1 MDNDPNSQMMMDYYN
16 MLGELDDEDDLRVI
30 YIPESEG
37 SCDVEVPKIPFNKFK
52 QSGKIKKFNIR
63 TMEDPKL
70 ASINRDY
77 LDDLKMGKVTDL
89 LHEFQDLFLNY
100 FFEMKGISGDLGEM
114 TIPLKLDAQSIKK

>member
-37 SCDVEVPKIPFNKFK
+37 ICDVEVPKIPFNKFK

-63 TMEDPKL
+63 TMEDPKF

-89 LHEFQDLFLNY
+89 LHEFQDLFPI
-100 FFEMKGISGDLGEM
+100 FFLR
-114 TIPLKLDAQSIKK
+114 